1 MRTLV
6 FLLLGILYFG
16 QISGIIGQ
24 DLSALVVDVSNMG
37 DGSISQARLEAQ
49 RQARSGGL
57 PFRSFTRGEIRTF
70 VGQYTPPELPED
82 KKDRFIYGLALF
94 SDDGCNLTLKGSSVS
109 RKVRARTAPA
119 KSRRVLSRPPSRP
132 CARRNCRYHH

>member
-1 MRTLV
+1 MRVMRILV

-24 DLSALVVDVSNMG
+24 DLSALVVDVSDMG

-70 VGQYTPPELPED
+70 VGQYTPPEFLKIRRIASSTD
-82 KKDRFIYGLALF
+82 WHF
-94 SDDGCNLTLKGSSVS
+94 S
-109 RKVRARTAPA
+109 RMTAA
-119 KSRRVLSRPPSRP
+119 T
-132 CARRNCRYHH
+132 